1 MRETPRT
8 GRLTHRST
16 RATQMWRRL
25 HIMILSTA
33 FVVLLVPGVSFAQ
46 IAELEAGTGSRRQGL
61 SLSGRVSV

>member
-1 MRETPRT
+1 
-8 GRLTHRST
+8 
-16 RATQMWRRL
+16 
-25 HIMILSTA
+25 MILSTA